1 MHVEHD
7 AADGT
12 FKGLPQAWREALP
25 QQVVANDGDR
35 TEEYLRDV
43 PGLLLP
49 TNYKMR
55 RDQSG
60 TFDDD
65 SSDSFISLPYN
76 FQHITHVQ
84 VDENDELGFRGLP
97 QEWKDLLQKSGIS
110 KAETLQNPQI
120 VLDLLEFRAG
130 ACKRPA
136 PPRHN
141 DFYAASKNALSF
153 KLENPCRQIL
163 NMHPVGE
170 GSSGYVYIGTM
181 TATGRRVAIK
191 RMQIS
196 MQTNIPSLEN
206 EIAMM
211 ELSRHPNI
219 VQGIDTYMW
228 EKELWIVMEAM
239 EGGSLC
245 DMIAAT
251 ELDEILIG
259 YICKQVTQALA
270 FLHTRSRI
278 HRDIKSDN
286 VLLGLDGAVKLA
298 DFGYCVQ
305 LTEEQAKRNSLVGTP
320 YWMAPELIRTQF
332 YDDKVDVWSLGIL
345 TIELADRVP
354 PLYDE
359 PIMRALY
366 LITSQGPPRLKD
378 EAKWSA
384 EMKDWLA
391 KCLVMNP
398 EARARSE
405 RLMTHAFLKRAA
417 SKDAMARAVAAYK
430 GLDAHLP
437 AADVASAHASGA
449 APSFSGSVQRGEA
462 EGKDGTRVGF
472 AGGGGGAGADPVIK
486 LGAAGAAA
494 EVAEGPS
501 QGVGGGCPQVSW
513 GMAGAASAY
522 ERARPQEE
530 HV

>member
-1 MHVEHD
+1 VHVEHD

-25 QQVVANDGDR
+25 QQVVANDGDT

-43 PGLLLP
+43 PGFLLP

-55 RDQSG
+55 RDQSS

-84 VDENDELGFRGLP
+84 VDETDELGFRGLP

-130 ACKRPA
+130 SCKRPA

-153 KLENPCRQIL
+153 KLENPCRQIINL
-163 NMHPVGE
+163 LPVGE
-170 GSSGYVYIGTM
+170 GSSGYVYLGTM

-196 MQTNIPSLEN
+196 IQTNIPALEN

-251 ELDEILIG
+251 ELDESLVV

-332 YDDKVDVWSLGIL
+332 YDEKVDVWSLGIL

-378 EAKWSA
+378 ESKWSP
-384 EMKDWLA
+384 EMRDWLA

-398 EARARSE
+398 EARTRSE
-405 RLMTHAFLKRAA
+405 RLMSHPFLKRAA
-417 SKDAMARAVAAYK
+417 SKDAMARAVAVYK
-430 GLDAHLP
+430 GLDLPPP
-437 AADVASAHASGA
+437 AAAPTASSAHASGA
-449 APSFSGSVQRGEA
+449 APPSSGAARRGEA
-462 EGKDGTRVGF
+462 AGQDASKVGF
-472 AGGGGGAGADPVIK
+472 AGGGGGAGSDPVIK
-486 LGAAGAAA
+486 LGAAGAGDVV
-494 EVAEGPS
+494 E
-501 QGVGGGCPQVSW
+501 QGVGACPQVSW

-522 ERARPQEE
+522 ERARPHEE